1 MKKLHIYLPI
11 PLVFFI
17 SLFLVYWFSSRKL
30 AKINLDFLHLSLADI
45 NLYLIILVGLVF
57 YLGGLFTMA
66 LNKTSLLPTHP
77 HTAKKIVST
86 GVFKLTRNPI
96 YLGEVILL
104 FAWTIYLKTFW
115 GILVIIAFVVY
126 TTHFQIKREEEA
138 LRAKFGKTYIDYCAK
153 VRRWI

>member
-11 PLVFFI
+11 PIVFFI
-17 SLFLVYWFSSRKL
+17 SLFLVYWFSPREF
-30 AKINLDFLHLSLADI
+30 AQINLSLTKLNLVDI
-45 NLYLIILVGLVF
+45 NLYLIILVGLIF

-66 LNKTSLLPTHP
+66 LNRTSLLPTHP
-77 HTAKKIVST
+77 HIAKKIVST

-96 YLGEVILL
+96 YLGEVVLL

-138 LRAKFGKTYIDYCAK
+138 LRNKFGKTYIDYCAK